1 VTTQRP
7 GFPEAPS
14 VAACCHLSRV
24 KIVSWN
30 IRQGG
35 GRRLDAIVAAIAG
48 HEPDV
53 VVVNE
58 LRARTAPQ
66 LSAALRAAGLSFL
79 EHTSPAKSENGMLI
93 AARLPL
99 RRRRAGG
106 PARIFRHGLLEVNVE
121 GWATIGAVYGP
132 LHRATLRAF
141 WDRMVRHANRRASGP
156 YLLIGDFNAGESFV
170 DAQAYKFVSS
180 DYFVAIREAGFVDL
194 WRARNAKT
202 EHTWFSFGRR
212 GVPLNGFRI
221 DHALAST
228 SLANDLRRCYYSHAE
243 RESRLSD
250 HSALVVEFSTVPSA
264 PPEFSRAR

>member
-1 VTTQRP
+1 MKV
-7 GFPEAPS
+7 
-14 VAACCHLSRV
+14 L
-24 KIVSWN
+24 SWN

-66 LSAALRAAGLSFL
+66 LAGALRAGGLTFL
-79 EHTSPAKSENGMLI
+79 AHTSPANAENGMLV
-93 AARLPL
+93 AARSPL
-99 RRRRAGG
+99 KHRRVNG
-106 PARIFRHGLLEVNVE
+106 PARVFRHGLLEVEVQ
-121 GWATIGAVYGP
+121 GWATVGAVYGP

-141 WDRMVRHANRRASGP
+141 WDRMVHHATRRAGGR

-170 DAQAYKFVSS
+170 DAHEYKFMSS
-180 DYFVAIREAGFVDL
+180 DYLIAIRAAGFVDL
-194 WRARNAKT
+194 WRARNAET

-221 DHALAST
+221 DHALASA
-228 SLANDLRRCYYSHAE
+228 SLADHMTRCYYSHTE
-243 RESRLSD
+243 REARLSD
-250 HSALVVEFSTVPSA
+250 HSALLVEFSTVPLAPSA
-264 PPEFSRAR
+264 